1 MSGRQFLYLVLL
13 LVVAAGA
20 GLVGAVGG
28 GAIVYQYLQSQPTPT
43 APAISQQLPQAT
55 VSAPTLALPSGT
67 TSAEESGGSPAAPQS
82 KLEVS
87 TTQIETSITQAVEK
101 VGPAVVTVLA
111 KNPEQRTRFGIIS
124 GGVSSGS
131 GVFISNDGYVLT
143 NNHVVEGAES
153 YSVVLA
159 NGSEIEASL
168 IGADP
173 YSDLAVLKVN
183 DTPPAVVQ
191 FGSSDLLKPG
201 ETVIAIGSPLG
212 DFKNTVTAGVISAVG
227 RSLDTG
233 NGFFLENMI
242 QTDAAINQ
250 GNSGGPLVNL
260 AGEVIGINTLI
271 VRGGSG
277 ASTVVEGLGFSIPSG
292 TVQVVA
298 TQLIQDGAV
307 ARPYLGIRYQ
317 SIDPQIATVY
327 RLPAQW
333 GVYVTQVEQGSPAE
347 KAGIKEDDI
356 IVQVGN
362 VALDGDHPYINALFE
377 YKPGDAVT
385 LTLYRGNDRIEVQVN
400 LESTN

>member
-1 MSGRQFLYLVLL
+1 MTGRQFLYIILL
-13 LVVAAGA
+13 LIVAAGA

-28 GAIVYQYLQSQPTPT
+28 GSIVYQYMKSQPTPAALVITQPAVRATSIATT
-43 APAISQQLPQAT
+43 APG
-55 VSAPTLALPSGT
+55 GT
-67 TSAEESGGSPAAPQS
+67 ASDPVQPQS
-82 KLEVS
+82 KLVVS
-87 TTQIETSITQAVEK
+87 QTQIETSITQAVEK

-111 KNPEQRTRFGIIS
+111 KNPSQRTRFGVVS

-131 GVFISNDGYVLT
+131 GVFISTDGYVLT
-143 NNHVVEGAES
+143 NNHVIDGADS

-159 NGSEIEASL
+159 NGNEITAKL

-173 YSDLAVLKVN
+173 YSDLAVLKVD
-183 DTPPAVVQ
+183 DTPPSVVQ
-191 FGSSDLLKPG
+191 FGSSDLIKPG

-227 RSLDTG
+227 RSLDSG
-233 NGFFLENMI
+233 NGFLMENMI

-277 ASTVVEGLGFSIPSG
+277 ASTVVEGLGFSIPAS
-292 TVQVVA
+292 TAQVVA
-298 TQLIQDGAV
+298 EQLIQDGAV

-333 GVYVTQVEQGSPAE
+333 GVYVTQVDAGSPAAN
-347 KAGIKEDDI
+347 AGIQEEDI

-362 VALDGDHPYINALFE
+362 VVLDGDHPYMNALFD
-377 YKPGDAVT
+377 YKPGDKVT
-385 LTLYRGNDRIEVQVN
+385 LALYRGSDRIQVEVT
-400 LESTN
+400 LESTK

>member
-1 MSGRQFLYLVLL
+1 MSGRQFLYLILL
-13 LVVAAGA
+13 LIVAAGA

-28 GAIVYQYLQSQPTPT
+28 GSIVYQYLKSQPTPT
-43 APAISQQLPQAT
+43 AAIVSQVPATASG
-55 VSAPTLALPSGT
+55 SGPSGAVT
-67 TSAEESGGSPAAPQS
+67 QSVPPAGASGTDTAQPQS
-82 KLEVS
+82 KLKVS

-111 KNPEQRTRFGIIS
+111 KSPDQRTRFGIVS

-159 NGSEIEASL
+159 NGSEIAATL

-191 FGSSDLLKPG
+191 FGNSDLLKPG

-212 DFKNTVTAGVISAVG
+212 DFKNTVTAGVVSALG
-227 RSLDTG
+227 RSLDSG
-233 NGFFLENMI
+233 NGFLLENMI

-277 ASTVVEGLGFSIPSG
+277 ASTVVEGLGFSIPAS

-298 TQLIQDGAV
+298 AQLIQDGAV

-317 SIDPQIATVY
+317 SIDPQIATFY

-333 GVYVTQVEQGSPAE
+333 GVYVTQVDAGSPAE
-347 KAGIKEDDI
+347 KAGIKEEDI
-356 IVQVGN
+356 IVEVGD
-362 VALDGDHPYINALFE
+362 VVLDGSHPYINALFE
-377 YKPGDAVT
+377 YKPGDT
-385 LTLYRGNDRIEVQVN
+385 LNLALYRGSDRIQVKVT
-400 LESTN
+400 LESTK

>member
-1 MSGRQFLYLVLL
+1 MSGSKFIYLVLL
-13 LVVAAGA
+13 LVAAAGA

-28 GAIVYQYLQSQPTPT
+28 GVIVYRYLQSQPTAT
-43 APAISQQLPQAT
+43 AAAAAQ
-55 VSAPTLALPSGT
+55 
-67 TSAEESGGSPAAPQS
+67 PAAQEAGPRGTLSPTTQS
-82 KLEVS
+82 VPMGDAAQPLGKLEVS
-87 TTQIETSITQAVEK
+87 STQIETTITQAVEK

-111 KNPEQRTRFGIIS
+111 KNPDQRTRFGIVS

-131 GVFISNDGYVLT
+131 GVFVSKDGYVLT
-143 NNHVVEGAES
+143 NNHVIDGAES

-159 NGSEIEASL
+159 NGSEIAAKL

-173 YSDLAVLKVN
+173 YSDLAVLKV
-183 DTPPAVVQ
+183 DDSPPAVAR

-233 NGFFLENMI
+233 NGFLLENMI

-260 AGEVIGINTLI
+260 AGEVIGVNTLI

-277 ASTVVEGLGFSIPSG
+277 ASTVVEGLGFSIPAS

-298 TQLIQDGAV
+298 EQLIQDGAV

-317 SIDPQIATVY
+317 SIDPQIARVY
-327 RLPAQW
+327 RLPAEY
-333 GVYVTQVEQGSPAE
+333 GVYVTQVDPGSPAE
-347 KAGIKEDDI
+347 KAGIQEEDI

-362 VALDGDHPYINALFE
+362 AVLGENLPYINALFE
-377 YKPGDAVT
+377 YKPGDT
-385 LTLYRGNDRIEVQVN
+385 LTLSLYRGNNRIQVQVT
-400 LESTN
+400 LESTK

>member
-1 MSGRQFLYLVLL
+1 MSGRKFVYLVLL
-13 LVVAAGA
+13 LVAAAGA

-28 GAIVYQYLQSQPTPT
+28 GVIVYRYLQSQPTAT
-43 APAISQQLPQAT
+43 AAAAAQPVAQAT
-55 VSAPTLALPSGT
+55 VPGRTLAPTQGV
-67 TSAEESGGSPAAPQS
+67 PAADTAQPQG

-87 TTQIETSITQAVEK
+87 STQIETAITQAVEK

-111 KNPEQRTRFGIIS
+111 KNPDQRTRFGIVS

-143 NNHVVEGAES
+143 NNHVIEDAES

-159 NGSEIEASL
+159 NGSEIAAKL

-173 YSDLAVLKVN
+173 YSDLAVLKVD
-183 DTPPAVVQ
+183 DTPPAVAQ

-233 NGFFLENMI
+233 NGFLLENMI

-260 AGEVIGINTLI
+260 AGEVIGVNTLI

-277 ASTVVEGLGFSIPSG
+277 ASTVVEGLGFSIPAS

-298 TQLIQDGAV
+298 AQLIQDGAV

-317 SIDPQIATVY
+317 SIDPQIARVY
-327 RLPAQW
+327 RLPAEY
-333 GVYVTQVEQGSPAE
+333 GVYVTQVDSGSPAE
-347 KAGIKEDDI
+347 KAGIQEEDI
-356 IVQVGN
+356 IVQVGDAVLGEN
-362 VALDGDHPYINALFE
+362 LPYINALFE
-377 YKPGDAVT
+377 YKPGNT
-385 LTLYRGNDRIEVQVN
+385 LTLSLYRGNDRIQVQVT
-400 LESTN
+400 LESTK